1 MCEWAEAGDEAGN
14 EGKACLQDLRG
25 AGKQLITAEGG
36 QGYPLGTSTG
46 SAPQGVQSASG
57 PHPFHATSLQ
67 PRIVKKQ
74 TLNFQSDGRRCGQGR
89 RGQST
94 FILVSFANSC
104 AAHFVVNLAAPGSAS
119 DGSRGFGFF
128 FEPLQLLE
136 S

>member
-1 MCEWAEAGDEAGN
+1 MRLEMRERRVCRTCGVLGSSLSLLR
-14 EGKACLQDLRG
+14 EGKATLWEPAQALH
-25 AGKQLITAEGG
+25 
-36 QGYPLGTSTG
+36 
-46 SAPQGVQSASG
+46 PQGVQSASG

-74 TLNFQSDGRRCGQGR
+74 TLNFQSDGRQCGQGR

-104 AAHFVVNLAAPGSAS
+104 VAHFVVNLAAPGSAS